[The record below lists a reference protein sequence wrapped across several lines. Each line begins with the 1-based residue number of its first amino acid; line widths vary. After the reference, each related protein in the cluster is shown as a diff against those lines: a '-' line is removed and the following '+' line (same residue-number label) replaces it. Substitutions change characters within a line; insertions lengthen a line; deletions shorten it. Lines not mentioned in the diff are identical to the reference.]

1 MSTEPTRRPRVAV
14 LCSVYFAGSHAD
26 VILSRL
32 LDGYVFDGEHQQ
44 ARVEVAAV
52 YLEQLGSSDY
62 EPISRTDVGVATL
75 DAHGIPKRFLDH
87 GSRGHVLD
95 AVDLTPDAVA
105 ADVRARL
112 G

>member
-1 MSTEPTRRPRVAV
+1 MALAV
-14 LCSVYFAGSHAD
+14 RAAGSD
-26 VILSRL
+26 VPV
-32 LDGYVFDGEHQQ
+32 D
-44 ARVEVAAV
+44 AR
-52 YLEQLGSSDY
+52 
-62 EPISRTDVGVATL
+62 
-75 DAHGIPKRFLDH
+75 GIPKRFLDH